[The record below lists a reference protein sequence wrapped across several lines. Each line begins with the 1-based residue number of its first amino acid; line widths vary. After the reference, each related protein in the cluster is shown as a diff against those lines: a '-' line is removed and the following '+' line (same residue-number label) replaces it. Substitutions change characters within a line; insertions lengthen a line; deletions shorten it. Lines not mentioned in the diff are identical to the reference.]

1 METRI
6 GEWYLC
12 EGYIEEPVVVEAL
25 ESDRVQVRYLTTGR
39 TRWLGYPRI
48 WRACKPQAL
57 PYDVEFDPRT
67 QMVVLYSKSDGEETE
82 HLTLGALRSRYFPH
96 VAKPRLVKSKKA
108 PRVAATYDNR
118 AAWEDDLPWKGEA
131 DDSESDSNDDE
142 EDFALDMSM

>member
-39 TRWLGYPRI
+39 MRWLGYPRI

-67 QMVVLYSKSDGEETE
+67 QMVTLYSKSDVEETE
-82 HLTLGALRSRYFPH
+82 HLSLGELRSRYFPH

-108 PRVAATYDNR
+108 PSVAGAYNNR
-118 AAWEDDLPWKGEA
+118 AAWEVDLPCK
-131 DDSESDSNDDE
+131 SEVDDSNDDE